1 MNSRDLA
8 VGIFFM
14 SQTALGMLGNLA
26 LLCCFIIADFSG
38 IRAKTTD
45 QIIKHLTW
53 ANFIVLFKG
62 IPQTIAAFSQT
73 YYVDYVSCKLVLYF
87 HRVARG
93 VSLVS
98 TSLLSVFQ
106 AITISPSNSMWAQL
120 KVRALGIVGPSLSLC
135 WTLQLS
141 LYAYVMVYTTDIK
154 GGRNNTRVRFF
165 EYCAVVN
172 PGRPIKTLTV
182 ILLTSNDVM
191 FLGLMMWASGY
202 MVFILLKHKQ
212 RVKHIHRSQSLS
224 SSPET
229 RATQRILTLVCS
241 FVLFYVM
248 SIVLTSYLSV
258 LEGTGKWVSN
268 AGVAMAA
275 CFPAFCPFL
284 LLRHYTSI
292 SRLCCSSSYQTTFC
306 ACDVREL

>member
-8 VGIFFM
+8 VGIFFL
-14 SQTALGMLGNLA
+14 SQTALGMLGNSA

-38 IRAKTTD
+38 IRAKPTD
-45 QIIKHLTW
+45 LIVKHLTW
-53 ANFIVLFKG
+53 ANFMVLFKG

-87 HRVARG
+87 HRVGRG

-106 AITISPSNSMWAQL
+106 AITISPSNSKWAPL
-120 KVRALGIVGPSLSLC
+120 KVKAMCIVGPSLGLC
-135 WTLQLS
+135 WALQL
-141 LYAYVMVYTTDIK
+141 LVYAYIPVYITDIR
-154 GGRNNTRVRFF
+154 GGRNVTGIRFF
-165 EYCAVVN
+165 EFCALLK
-172 PGRPIKTLTV
+172 PGRLINSLTL

-191 FLGLMMWASGY
+191 CLGLMMWASGY

-212 RVKHIHRSQSLS
+212 RVKHIHRSLS
-224 SSPET
+224 VRSSPET
-229 RATQRILTLVCS
+229 RATQSILTLVSS
-241 FVLFYVM
+241 FVFFYVM
-248 SIVLTSYLSV
+248 SIVFTSYLSA
-258 LEGTGKWVSN
+258 LEGTGRWVSN
-268 AGVAMAA
+268 ASVAMAA

-292 SRLCCSSSYQTTFC
+292 FRLCCPSSYQTTFC
-306 ACDVREL
+306 ACVIREL